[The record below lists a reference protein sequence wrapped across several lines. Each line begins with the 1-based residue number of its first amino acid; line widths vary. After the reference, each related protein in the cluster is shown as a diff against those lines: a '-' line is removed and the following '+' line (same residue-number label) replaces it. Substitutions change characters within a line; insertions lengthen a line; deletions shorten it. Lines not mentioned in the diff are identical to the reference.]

1 MNTVSLGNFNI
12 GISFVRVHG
21 KLRTTQVD
29 IGTEVSFVD
38 PHWFQGG
45 SGSSF
50 LSKGGSGSRPDPGS
64 QRNADPC
71 SPDPGQPKNS

>member
-1 MNTVSLGNFNI
+1 MNTVNLGNFAI

-29 IGTEVSFVD
+29 IGTEVGVVE

-50 LSKGGSGSRPDPGS
+50 LSKCGSGSGSRPDL
-64 QRNADPC
+64 C
-71 SPDPGQPKNS
+71 CPDPGQPKNS

>member
-1 MNTVSLGNFNI
+1 MNTVNLGNFII

-21 KLRTTQVD
+21 KLRITQMD
-29 IGTEVSFVD
+29 IDTEVSVVD
-38 PHWFQGG
+38 PHWFQSG

-50 LSKGGSGSRPDPGS
+50 LSKCGSRLDPGS
-64 QRNADPC
+64 QTNADPC